1 MDAAG
6 RAADVDRLG
15 RVLLEVRA
23 DDADLTVAV
32 GARHDEAALRGERD
46 VVLGDLVA
54 LRQVGIEV
62 VLAVEERAVGDLAV
76 ERETELDRPL
86 DRRPVRHRQGARVRE
101 AHGARAGV
109 RRPRR
114 SRNGRTSSSAS

>member
-6 RAADVDRLG
+6 RADVDRLG

-23 DDADLTVAV
+23 DVPISRSPV
-32 GARHDEAALRGERD
+32 GARHDRRPSEASGMST
-46 VVLGDLVA
+46 LGDLVA

-76 ERETELDRPL
+76 E
-86 DRRPVRHRQGARVRE
+86 ARDQ
-101 AHGARAGV
+101 A
-109 RRPRR
+109 
-114 SRNGRTSSSAS
+114 